1 MAFHP
6 EPKPEWPPV
15 LGTRDEPSPY
25 PSQRVLS
32 SFYTGDSGTR
42 SSPGSVSVLVRWQG
56 APSPAQRDISVVEIV
71 ALVHMFALWKT
82 APSFSSSFQSRCCQ
96 LRCLCRYLGIRR
108 RTALEISVRF
118 ENQLTNLFKMK
129 NRRSDYYKRWTINT
143 VKI

>member
-42 SSPGSVSVLVRWQG
+42 SSPGSVSVVVHLQG
-56 APSPAQRDISVVEIV
+56 APSPAPRDISVVGIV
-71 ALVHMFALWKT
+71 AQVRRFELWKT
-82 APSFSSSFQSRCCQ
+82 ALSFSSSFPSRCCH
-96 LRCLCRYLGIRR
+96 LWRPCRYLGIRR
-108 RTALEISVRF
+108 RTAPDISVRF